1 MYPCLCLCHRLCLL
15 VGHAVSPRPSDQLSE
30 RTHVSSTP
38 LQCSEDAEIRSHTLT
53 HPLFVIVV
61 MSENVRSFV
70 RALCIFSPFHTFV
83 YVTATA
89 MEI

>member
-38 LQCSEDAEIRSHTLT
+38 LQWSEDAEITMSL
-53 HPLFVIVV
+53 IVV
-61 MSENVRSFV
+61 MSENVRCFV
-70 RALCIFSPFHTFV
+70 RALCIFSPFHIFV
-83 YVTATA
+83 YVREPFIYVLA
-89 MEI
+89 EFVR